1 MGVSQQITIHLDQ
14 DFLDFCRA
22 ELDRLGYDTS
32 ALAGENV
39 GHRYFSVCRRLV
51 TPTPRAVLKASV
63 FSCPPEHQQ
72 AANEIERKIRL
83 GEEITSHLSTRIK
96 NVNYDD
102 DLLNHWGIH
111 HLHLGIAMRPDGF
124 VDRTDL
130 LIFCRFSDA
139 NAYFLEVLPHQG
151 SWTLQRLVQ
160 VIHDNWPAAL
170 DEFRAPG
177 VKGNGLT
184 DAQVKRLRDN
194 NINHVVQVSDGTVYL
209 PSGGGASG
217 SGGSP
222 LDVYYTARWLHWARD
237 EQQRIIDDLDD
248 IRERAAKS
256 GHPLPDVAEFRLE
269 VLGDTFC
276 AVETTSR
283 YTLHLIDP

>member
-51 TPTPRAVLKASV
+51 TPTPRAVLKSSV
-63 FSCPPEHQQ
+63 FSCPPEHQR
-72 AANEIERKIRL
+72 AASEIERKIRS

-102 DLLNHWGIH
+102 ALLNHWGIH
-111 HLHLGIAMRPDGF
+111 HLHLGNATRPDGF

-139 NAYFLEVLPHQG
+139 QRVL
-151 SWTLQRLVQ
+151 S
-160 VIHDNWPAAL
+160 
-170 DEFRAPG
+170 
-177 VKGNGLT
+177 
-184 DAQVKRLRDN
+184 
-194 NINHVVQVSDGTVYL
+194 
-209 PSGGGASG
+209 GGASPPRIVDAAAVG
-217 SGGSP
+217 SSHPRQLARGS
-222 LDVYYTARWLHWARD
+222 R
-237 EQQRIIDDLDD
+237 
-248 IRERAAKS
+248 
-256 GHPLPDVAEFRLE
+256 
-269 VLGDTFC
+269 
-276 AVETTSR
+276 
-283 YTLHLIDP
+283 